1 MLSISSGIYQDGA
14 INVDLL
20 EHKINIVQGK
30 WFKLKQEM
38 RTKKN

>member
-1 MLSISSGIYQDGA
+1 MLSISSRIYQDGV

-20 EHKINIVQGK
+20 ENKINIVQGK

-38 RTKKN
+38 RTQKN